1 MSAQPFKCTSDDM
14 DELHDAVH
22 RVREGTTKVSVA
34 KETLFKLLTDHAE
47 ALTLLRR
54 PR

>member
-1 MSAQPFKCTSDDM
+1 MSEKVFKCTSDDM

-22 RVREGTTKVSVA
+22 RVRTGGTKVTVA
-34 KETLFKLLTDHAE
+34 KETLFKLLTDHAD